1 MSDKPVDDSDPT
13 DAAIEEYLRL
23 LDGGGEVDRTAFLAA
38 HPESAE
44 ALRSFFGSVSLLQQL
59 AGPGG
64 LAGTDTSGALTRP
77 PRGLNFTD
85 EDATDSRLPWTT
97 LPAMFGRY
105 RVESLLGRGAM
116 GEVYRAHDTQL
127 DRPVALKL
135 SHFPRNTVLELRERL
150 LQEARAA
157 ANLSHPNICR
167 VYDVGQIDGTRF
179 IAMELIEGRPLA
191 DYIRTNRLPPPK
203 TAATL
208 IRKLALALQMAHD
221 KGIVHRDLKP
231 TNVIVKADHEPI
243 LMDFGLAQRPVPIG
257 GERLTKE
264 GTLIGSPA
272 YMSPEQARADGSTI
286 GPTSDIY
293 SLGVVLYELLTGQLP
308 FTGSVMTILAKVLS
322 EEPPM
327 LHSIRPEID
336 RDLSDICRKMLAK
349 RPEER
354 FTSMNEVAEALQRWL
369 KSAAKSSRELAVK
382 TESTASPAPLRKLTP
397 GQVESLTLSARRCV
411 KHHDYV
417 QATKLLES
425 IPYSQHSDESR
436 SLLSKA
442 QELGDEVE
450 LLIADMDQAVSLKQ
464 LETLPATLTRLLKLR
479 PGYLPA
485 KELLDRINSYGRGE
499 RRSFRFS
506 QSGELL
512 PGNPEEALFHGVG
525 RMMVMLL
532 LFGVVVFAGTSWYVW
547 SYLLDPLRTVQV
559 EIDDP
564 TVTVVIDDQTVALS
578 EGKGEVRLRSGN
590 HGWTALKEGLALKSA
605 KFSVG
610 KDHAGTL
617 VIRLNSESQEVVN
630 LSSIVKEI
638 TSKTTGMKLAL
649 IPAGTF
655 LMGSPATE
663 ELRSQDEG
671 PQHSVQISKSFYMGI
686 HEVTQRQYEA
696 VMGRNPSA
704 FSRSGR
710 NSGRVKGMET
720 IQFPVEHVSW
730 FDAIEFCNKL
740 SEKDGL
746 PAYYS
751 LTDVIREASTIRLAS
766 VSPNLGGDGYRLPTE
781 AEWEYAC
788 RASTS
793 TPFHFGGTSNGR
805 ESNVEGDFPYGTTIK
820 GPSLRRTTTVGSYK
834 QNAFGLFDMHGNVWE
849 WCFDVYDNTVYTGRT
864 GTTVDPIKSGAV
876 MDRALRGGSW
886 MESSKAARSAYR
898 GLEHSS
904 GIAVDHLGF
913 RVVRGVSGTINELA
927 TNRLPQG
934 ESSRIESVSE
944 LNTIANEQSL
954 WVSPT
959 GLRIYFERDGQI
971 WLASRK
977 SKAEKFGA
985 ATTLFAGRHP
995 TLSAAETQIYFVVPG
1010 QLGELQVRRRANI
1023 DSPFGIATAVLT
1035 LVQNPS
1041 AKCPS
1046 LSVDGLSMVF
1056 TSRDSAGVHRIMLT
1070 ERLTRSSEWEVAKS
1084 IKLVD
1089 HSEPDKLS
1097 WPRLIDGGNALL
1109 LNDESDSGGH
1119 RFVTFTSQ
1127 GSDSYRKSSYLN
1139 DRNLSASDL
1148 SKLAGRS
1155 LSYCA
1160 ATDELYF
1167 TSTRSQ
1173 RFQRNADGLIT
1184 DDWQIF
1190 RLTKVSQALPG
1201 NLAHFMKPLNA
1212 SQKQD
1217 SGATAPKAGQLAGE
1231 KWAGNGLQMEFCW
1244 CPPGSFTM
1252 GSPASEPNRHEN
1264 EGPVSVRLTSGFWQ
1278 GKYEVTQQEW
1288 QAVMGTT
1295 IRQQATRS
1303 GKGISGEEGARF
1315 PMYFVDHTEATEFC
1329 IKLTETERRA
1339 GRVPVGWTYR
1349 LPSEAEWEYAC
1360 RAGTTT
1366 ATAFGNSLSSTQ
1378 ANFDGR
1384 FPYNGAEKGNIRLTE
1399 TEVGSFQPNQWGFY
1413 DMHGN
1418 VHEWCADWYVE
1429 KLPGGQNP
1437 VVLQAASIRVYR
1449 GGSRYNFGEYC
1460 RSATRDMPTS
1470 HFPWFAIGFRVALG
1484 PDLQPQ
1490 PFAVPT
1496 KTNASVAT
1504 SATPKPPSP
1513 PSKPK
1518 LIPLYKIVFPSEVML
1533 TANTDEV
1540 KQLQKAY
1547 PGKWNGKSG
1556 THVAML
1562 GYGFAEQQ
1570 PGTVLLR
1577 RYLVSPGRAHAFATR
1592 PINNSRFKEEGL
1604 GVWVSEQKSP
1614 GTSLWIGFAH
1624 NKGAPMEFDLES
1636 ATASF
1641 KKIGYTPTSFQFYLF
1656 DKP

>member
-1 MSDKPVDDSDPT
+1 M
-13 DAAIEEYLRL
+13 
-23 LDGGGEVDRTAFLAA
+23 
-38 HPESAE
+38 
-44 ALRSFFGSVSLLQQL
+44 
-59 AGPGG
+59 
-64 LAGTDTSGALTRP
+64 
-77 PRGLNFTD
+77 
-85 EDATDSRLPWTT
+85 
-97 LPAMFGRY
+97 
-105 RVESLLGRGAM
+105 
-116 GEVYRAHDTQL
+116 
-127 DRPVALKL
+127 
-135 SHFPRNTVLELRERL
+135 
-150 LQEARAA
+150 
-157 ANLSHPNICR
+157 
-167 VYDVGQIDGTRF
+167 
-179 IAMELIEGRPLA
+179 
-191 DYIRTNRLPPPK
+191 
-203 TAATL
+203 
-208 IRKLALALQMAHD
+208 
-221 KGIVHRDLKP
+221 
-231 TNVIVKADHEPI
+231 
-243 LMDFGLAQRPVPIG
+243 
-257 GERLTKE
+257 
-264 GTLIGSPA
+264 
-272 YMSPEQARADGSTI
+272 
-286 GPTSDIY
+286 
-293 SLGVVLYELLTGQLP
+293 
-308 FTGSVMTILAKVLS
+308 
-322 EEPPM
+322 
-327 LHSIRPEID
+327 
-336 RDLSDICRKMLAK
+336 
-349 RPEER
+349 
-354 FTSMNEVAEALQRWL
+354 
-369 KSAAKSSRELAVK
+369 
-382 TESTASPAPLRKLTP
+382 
-397 GQVESLTLSARRCV
+397 

-485 KELLDRINSYGRGE
+485 KELLDRINSYGSGE

-617 VIRLNSESQEVVN
+617 VIRLREDESIPVAALNDGPTTNSQ
-630 LSSIVKEI
+630 
-638 TSKTTGMKLAL
+638 
-649 IPAGTF
+649 
-655 LMGSPATE
+655 
-663 ELRSQDEG
+663 
-671 PQHSVQISKSFYMGI
+671 PQ
-686 HEVTQRQYEA
+686 
-696 VMGRNPSA
+696 
-704 FSRSGR
+704 
-710 NSGRVKGMET
+710 
-720 IQFPVEHVSW
+720 
-730 FDAIEFCNKL
+730 
-740 SEKDGL
+740 
-746 PAYYS
+746 
-751 LTDVIREASTIRLAS
+751 
-766 VSPNLGGDGYRLPTE
+766 
-781 AEWEYAC
+781 
-788 RASTS
+788 
-793 TPFHFGGTSNGR
+793 
-805 ESNVEGDFPYGTTIK
+805 
-820 GPSLRRTTTVGSYK
+820 
-834 QNAFGLFDMHGNVWE
+834 
-849 WCFDVYDNTVYTGRT
+849 
-864 GTTVDPIKSGAV
+864 VDP
-876 MDRALRGGSW
+876 
-886 MESSKAARSAYR
+886 
-898 GLEHSS
+898 
-904 GIAVDHLGF
+904 
-913 RVVRGVSGTINELA
+913 
-927 TNRLPQG
+927 PQ
-934 ESSRIESVSE
+934 IEPVFE

-959 GLRIYFERDGQI
+959 GLRIYYERDGQI
-971 WLASRK
+971 WLATRK
-977 SKAEKFGA
+977 SKTSKFSEGTA
-985 ATTLFAGRHP
+985 LFLGRHP

-1097 WPRLIDGGNALL
+1097 WPRLIDGGKALL

-1570 PGTVLLR
+1570 PGTALLR

-1592 PINNSRFKEEGL
+1592 PINNPRFKEEGL